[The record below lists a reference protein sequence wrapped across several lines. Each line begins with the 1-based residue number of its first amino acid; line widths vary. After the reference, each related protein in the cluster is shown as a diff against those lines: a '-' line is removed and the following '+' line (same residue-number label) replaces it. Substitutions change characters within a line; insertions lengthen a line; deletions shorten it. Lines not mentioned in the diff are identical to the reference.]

1 MDSCCD
7 EAQYALKIQDAHA
20 STSSSTCQLSAH
32 HSISFTTNFEVK
44 SVYNSTRILRFN
56 DQFHELKPPDRY
68 IVFGQFRI

>member
-32 HSISFTTNFEVK
+32 HSLSFTTNFEVK
-44 SVYNSTRILRFN
+44 SVYISSKSFRFN
-56 DQFHELKPPDRY
+56 NQFHELKPPDRY

>member
-7 EAQYALKIQDAHA
+7 EAQFALKIQDAHA
-20 STSSSTCQLSAH
+20 STSSSTCQLSAY
-32 HSISFTTNFEVK
+32 HSFSFATNFEVK
-44 SVYNSTRILRFN
+44 SIYISSKSLRFN